1 LVSSTTT
8 RKADRALVIGGT
20 LFIGRALVRRLLA
33 RGDHVTIL
41 HRGSH
46 NPFADQTAD
55 IRCDRNDADAIAA
68 KLSGGGFDVVYDNVY
83 DWQRGTTAEH
93 VKAAALAVAPGLRRY
108 VFTSSVAAYG
118 DGLDHSEDD
127 ALAPAGHPEDYVRN
141 KAETERMLLGL
152 HSDDDFPATTL
163 RPPYVYGPE
172 NPFYREAFFWDR
184 LLAGRPILLPGDGE
198 RLMQFVL
205 ADDIARAAIL
215 AADTDVASGRAYNI
229 AHDAPVTQRA
239 LVEALAAAASTRA
252 ELVSVPREL
261 LVELGGNV
269 FEPPFYFA
277 QYFDMPPITQKTDRA
292 RKELGFE
299 ATPWQEGVQQT
310 FDWYQAQD
318 RVRADF
324 SFDDKVLGS
333 LKNAQS

>member
-1 LVSSTTT
+1 MASSTTT

-41 HRGSH
+41 HRGTY
-46 NPFADQTAD
+46 NPFADETAD
-55 IRCDRNDADAIAA
+55 ICCDRNDVDAIAEE
-68 KLSGGGFDVVYDNVY
+68 LSGGGFDVVYDNVY
-83 DWQRGTTAEH
+83 DWQRGTTPEQ

-108 VFTSSVAAYG
+108 VLTSSVAAYG
-118 DGLDHSEDD
+118 EGLGHSEDD
-127 ALAPAGHPEDYVRN
+127 ALAPADHPEDYVRN
-141 KAETERMLLGL
+141 KAETERMLFGL
-152 HSDDDFPATTL
+152 HSDNGFPATTL

-184 LLAGRPILLPGDGE
+184 ILAGRPILLPGDGE

-215 AADTDVASGRAYNI
+215 AADTNAASGRAYNI
-229 AHDAPVTQRA
+229 AHESPLTQRV
-239 LVEALAAAASTRA
+239 LVESLAAAAGMRA
-252 ELVSVPREL
+252 ELIPVAREL
-261 LVELGGNV
+261 LVELGGNL

-292 RKELGFE
+292 RSELGLE
-299 ATPWQEGVQQT
+299 ATPWPQGVQQT
-310 FDWYQAQD
+310 YDWYQAQD

-324 SFDDKVLGS
+324 SFDDKVLGA
-333 LKNAQS
+333 LKSDQN